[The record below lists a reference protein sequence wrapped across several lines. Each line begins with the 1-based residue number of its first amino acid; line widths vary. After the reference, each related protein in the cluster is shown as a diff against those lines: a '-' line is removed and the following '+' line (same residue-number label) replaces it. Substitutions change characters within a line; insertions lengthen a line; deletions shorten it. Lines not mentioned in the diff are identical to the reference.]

1 MQNWLEFQA
10 VVMAA
15 GKGSRIPEMT
25 ATKPK
30 CLLPVGNK
38 PMIYYPLKLLENA
51 GFKGKLS
58 NLFFLTFRYRYKP
71 SGVVIVASVFLF
83 VVLETKIIVADN
95 YASDVQEE
103 VDRLGLEMDL
113 TLVIIPSDEDWGTAD
128 SLRYISDCILVGKIY
143 LEIVA

>member
-1 MQNWLEFQA
+1 MQNLLEFQA

-51 GFKGKLS
+51 GFTGKYCRVIFILVEVFKIKGK
-58 NLFFLTFRYRYKP
+58 K
-71 SGVVIVASVFLF
+71 
-83 VVLETKIIVADN
+83 
-95 YASDVQEE
+95 
-103 VDRLGLEMDL
+103 
-113 TLVIIPSDEDWGTAD
+113 
-128 SLRYISDCILVGKIY
+128 
-143 LEIVA
+143 

>member
-51 GFKGKLS
+51 GFRGKFFIYLPMFS
-58 NLFFLTFRYRYKP
+58 DVPGESHFSVNVLQNHGTIAVQLPRNLFNYFF
-71 SGVVIVASVFLF
+71 
-83 VVLETKIIVADN
+83 ET
-95 YASDVQEE
+95 
-103 VDRLGLEMDL
+103 
-113 TLVIIPSDEDWGTAD
+113 
-128 SLRYISDCILVGKIY
+128 
-143 LEIVA
+143 

>member
-51 GFKGKLS
+51 GFKGIFLIYVCFS
-58 NLFFLTFRYRYKP
+58 NTHTHRKYWKFAPIFL
-71 SGVVIVASVFLF
+71 
-83 VVLETKIIVADN
+83 
-95 YASDVQEE
+95 
-103 VDRLGLEMDL
+103 
-113 TLVIIPSDEDWGTAD
+113 
-128 SLRYISDCILVGKIY
+128 
-143 LEIVA
+143 

>member
-51 GFKGKLS
+51 GFKGKSSSYVHIVMHMKYLLQICVTKRLIS
-58 NLFFLTFRYRYKP
+58 LINTWLKLGVKLFLAKIKNVRIFLH
-71 SGVVIVASVFLF
+71 
-83 VVLETKIIVADN
+83 
-95 YASDVQEE
+95 
-103 VDRLGLEMDL
+103 RLYEFMILL
-113 TLVIIPSDEDWGTAD
+113 YIYVYY
-128 SLRYISDCILVGKIY
+128 LRYVIETAV
-143 LEIVA
+143 

>member
-51 GFKGKLS
+51 GFRGEWIGLLS
-58 NLFFLTFRYRYKP
+58 
-71 SGVVIVASVFLF
+71 IVSW
-83 VVLETKIIVADN
+83 
-95 YASDVQEE
+95 YP
-103 VDRLGLEMDL
+103 
-113 TLVIIPSDEDWGTAD
+113 TLVYTS
-128 SLRYISDCILVGKIY
+128 
-143 LEIVA
+143 

>member
-1 MQNWLEFQA
+1 MKPYSPIVMQNWLEFQA

-51 GFKGKLS
+51 GFRGK
-58 NLFFLTFRYRYKP
+58 FPTC
-71 SGVVIVASVFLF
+71 V
-83 VVLETKIIVADN
+83 
-95 YASDVQEE
+95 
-103 VDRLGLEMDL
+103 
-113 TLVIIPSDEDWGTAD
+113 
-128 SLRYISDCILVGKIY
+128 
-143 LEIVA
+143 